1 MSKILIADD
10 EEPIRRVLRI
20 MCKGQ
25 GHDVDLAENGA
36 EAIELLKRS
45 TYDLL
50 ITDLKMIPVSGLEL
64 VKFVRSAFP
73 QTKVIILTAWSISTS
88 EIQADKL
95 GIQHYFAKPFNR
107 AQILQAINELLAVPA
122 A

>member
-25 GHDVDLAENGA
+25 GHQVDLAENGL
-36 EAIELLKRS
+36 EAMELLKQHA
-45 TYDLL
+45 YDLL
-50 ITDLKMIPVSGLEL
+50 ITDLKMMPVSGIEL
-64 VKFVRSAFP
+64 VKFARTAYP
-73 QTKVIILTAWSISTS
+73 HTKIIILTAWSVSAS

-107 AQILQAINELLAVPA
+107 AQMLQAINELLAVN
-122 A
+122 